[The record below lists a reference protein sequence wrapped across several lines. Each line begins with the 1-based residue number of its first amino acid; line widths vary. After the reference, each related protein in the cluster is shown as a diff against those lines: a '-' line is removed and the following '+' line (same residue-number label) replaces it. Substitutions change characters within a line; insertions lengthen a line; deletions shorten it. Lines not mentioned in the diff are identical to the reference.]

1 MNLVNNDEKWLYL
14 NKACDNGNLT
24 VQELGL
30 YAYLL
35 RRINHEKGYAYPTY
49 EEMMN
54 NLNITSRNTLAK
66 YIKALETKGYI
77 TKKKEGM
84 GLATSY
90 YFSHYNSIKN
100 DTIIKEKNSTKINNF
115 KNKEVSKNDIINS
128 TDFDTKT
135 VSKNDTTSVS
145 NFEIPKENIKENIKE
160 NNNNECCSFTDV
172 QELSTP
178 KENTPDGVV
187 NNKYECTM
195 NDELEVFLNKE
206 IKCEYN
212 TLIYNEI
219 ECIYENLNDINT
231 NQLSITELIEIHG
244 TDKDMIKSN
253 PYVKDFITNEMLS
266 IIDYSTNNE
275 KHQESIMNW
284 INKNDYLIYYFY
296 NDLKQNRFD
305 YDFIMNIDKEKRLN
319 VLKSKLVEQSMIM
332 YERDTEPTFVFVDED
347 NIPFYEKAIYGLV

>member
-100 DTIIKEKNSTKINNF
+100 DTIKKEKNSTKIDNF
-115 KNKEVSKNDIINS
+115 KNKEAKNDTINN
-128 TDFDTKT
+128 TDFDTKIVLKNDT
-135 VSKNDTTSVS
+135 KIVSKNDTKIVL

-160 NNNNECCSFTDV
+160 NNNGVADAPSI
-172 QELSTP
+172 
-178 KENTPDGVV
+178 ENNPF
-187 NNKYECTM
+187 NNKQI
-195 NDELEVFLNKE
+195 DEE
-206 IKCEYN
+206 
-212 TLIYNEI
+212 
-219 ECIYENLNDINT
+219 
-231 NQLSITELIEIHG
+231 
-244 TDKDMIKSN
+244 
-253 PYVKDFITNEMLS
+253 
-266 IIDYSTNNE
+266 
-275 KHQESIMNW
+275 
-284 INKNDYLIYYFY
+284 
-296 NDLKQNRFD
+296 
-305 YDFIMNIDKEKRLN
+305 
-319 VLKSKLVEQSMIM
+319 
-332 YERDTEPTFVFVDED
+332 VDEYGFTQSD
-347 NIPFYEKAIYGLV
+347 YEAMFGYR